1 MFIHL
6 PRLARSIGLYLGASL
21 LFLVLP
27 LIPATAQVSVSAQG
41 GVHAARMDR
50 PEREWVDPAQRFA
63 LEGAQGEASA
73 FGLRVGGWFSDR
85 WGVDGGVALSRNS
98 SWQGGGSVDALPEEF
113 ETQLL
118 FTSAALRFRITAPD
132 SRVGLAIGA
141 GPAVIFHGGDGTSLL
156 TRTTDFGGLVDLGGS
171 VRLASRLDF
180 TLNVQQYLF
189 SSSFAEVY
197 VPPFVGQPLKP
208 AGSQFRHEVVLLAGV
223 SWRFD

>member
-1 MFIHL
+1 MSIR
-6 PRLARSIGLYLGASL
+6 PRRLARSIGSYLGPSL
-21 LFLVLP
+21 LFLAVP
-27 LIPATAQVSVSAQG
+27 LIPATAQVFVSVHG

-73 FGLRVGGWFSDR
+73 FGLRVGGWLSDR

-118 FTSAALRFRITAPD
+118 FTSAALRLRITAPD
-132 SRVGLAIGA
+132 SRLGLAIGA
-141 GPAVIFHGGDGTSLL
+141 GPALIFHGGDGTSLL
-156 TRTTDFGGLVDLGGS
+156 TRTTDFGGLVDVGSS
-171 VRLASRLDF
+171 VRLGSRLDF

-189 SSSFAEVY
+189 SSSFANAY

-208 AGSQFRHEVVLLAGV
+208 AGSEFRHEVVLLAGLN
-223 SWRFD
+223 WRFD